1 MQKHSTAYHFFI
13 TLLLAL
19 SVLGAYAID
28 QALQPTNLAQ
38 WSWLIS
44 PPSALGLFA
53 FLNWTLYGKFLWS
66 LPLMRLLGIVEV
78 PDLRGR
84 WEGTL
89 VSSFNQE
96 QILCAFEIEQSAH
109 HILVWAYFERST
121 SSPIA
126 ANFVTVN
133 HRQYLHFTYDNDTGA
148 LSTDGMHDHKG
159 TMSLEFHNGELRGSY
174 FNARGNHGD
183 VVLER
188 KGDGLLHC
196 YRA

>member
-1 MQKHSTAYHFFI
+1 MFCLF
-13 TLLLAL
+13 AL

-44 PPSALGLFA
+44 PPSALGFFA
-53 FLNWTLYGKFLWS
+53 LLNWTLYGKILWS
-66 LPLMRLLGIVEV
+66 LPPMRLLGIVEV

-89 VSSFNQE
+89 ASSYDHQ
-96 QILCAFEIEQSAH
+96 QIRCTFEIEQSAH

-133 HRQYLHFTYDNDTGA
+133 HRQYLYFTYSNDTGA
-148 LSTDGMHDHKG
+148 LSTEGMHAHKG
-159 TMSLEFHNGELRGSY
+159 TMWLESYNGQLRGSY
-174 FNARGNHGD
+174 FNDRGNHGD
-183 VVLER
+183 AILRYVG
-188 KGDGLLHC
+188 KDLLHC
-196 YRA
+196 LASS